1 MPAMSTVVALGR
13 DHRLIGFVLAGA
25 RVVDAATEAEVER
38 AWDDLD
44 DDVGLVILSAD
55 AADVLRPSFANRP
68 DVLTV
73 ELP

>member
-1 MPAMSTVVALGR
+1 MSTAVALGR
-13 DHRLIGFVLAGA
+13 DHRLVGFVLAGV
-25 RVVDAATEAEVER
+25 RVIDAETEVELTR
-38 AWDDLD
+38 AWEDLD

-55 AADVLRPSFANRP
+55 AATALRPCLADRP

>member
-1 MPAMSTVVALGR
+1 MSTVVALGR
-13 DHRLIGFVLAGA
+13 DHRLVGFVLAGV
-25 RVVDAATEAEVER
+25 RVVDAATEAEIER
-38 AWDDLD
+38 AWDNLD

-55 AADVLRPSFANRP
+55 AAAALRPNLADRP

>member
-1 MPAMSTVVALGR
+1 MSTVVAVGR
-13 DHRLIGFVLAGA
+13 DHRLVGFVLAGV
-25 RVVDAATEAEVER
+25 RVVDAATEAEIER

-55 AADVLRPSFANRP
+55 AADALRPNLAARP

>member
-1 MPAMSTVVALGR
+1 MSTVVALGR
-13 DHRLIGFVLAGA
+13 DHRLVGFVLAGV
-25 RVVDAATEAEVER
+25 RVVDAATEAEIER

-55 AADVLRPSFANRP
+55 AAAALRPNLADRP
-68 DVLTV
+68 DVLIV

>member
-1 MPAMSTVVALGR
+1 MSTVVALGR
-13 DHRLIGFVLAGA
+13 DHRLVGFVLAGV
-25 RVVDAATEAEVER
+25 RVIDAATDAEIER

-55 AADVLRPSFANRP
+55 AADRLQPNLANRP

>member
-1 MPAMSTVVALGR
+1 MSAVVALGR
-13 DHRLIGFVLAGA
+13 DHRLVGFVLAGV
-25 RVVDAATEAEVER
+25 RVLDASTGAEIER

-55 AADVLRPSFANRP
+55 AADALCSNLADRP

>member
-1 MPAMSTVVALGR
+1 MSTVVALGR
-13 DHRLIGFVLAGA
+13 DHRLVGFVLAGV
-25 RVVDAATEAEVER
+25 RVVDAATEAEIER

-44 DDVGLVILSAD
+44 DEVGLVILSAD
-55 AADVLRPSFANRP
+55 AAEALRPNLADRP

>member
-1 MPAMSTVVALGR
+1 MSTVVALGR
-13 DHRLIGFVLAGA
+13 DHRLVGFVLAGV
-25 RVVDAATEAEVER
+25 RVVDAATESEIER

-44 DDVGLVILSAD
+44 DDVGLVILAAD
-55 AADVLRPSFANRP
+55 AAKVLGSNLADRP

>member
-1 MPAMSTVVALGR
+1 MSTVVALGR
-13 DHRLIGFVLAGA
+13 DHRLVGFVLAGV
-25 RVVDAATEAEVER
+25 RVVDAETEAEIER

-55 AADVLRPSFANRP
+55 AAAALRPNLADRP

>member
-1 MPAMSTVVALGR
+1 MSTVVALGR
-13 DHRLIGFVLAGA
+13 DHRLVGFVLAGV
-25 RVVDAATEAEVER
+25 RVLEAETTAEITR

-55 AADVLRPSFANRP
+55 AAALVRPSLVDRP
-68 DVLTV
+68 GVLTV